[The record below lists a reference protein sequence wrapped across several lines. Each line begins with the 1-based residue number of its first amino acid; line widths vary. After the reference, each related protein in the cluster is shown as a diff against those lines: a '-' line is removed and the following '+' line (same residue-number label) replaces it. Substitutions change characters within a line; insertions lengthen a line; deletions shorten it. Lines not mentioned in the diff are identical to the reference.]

1 MLANIRIGQRI
12 AISIVLLLIVTVTIL
27 TALFFSRFESLLAD
41 AERRELRGIFDN
53 VSTTIAAESLTAERL
68 AALVASIPA
77 ATTRPTPIQDRASG
91 CSSSNSAAHTT
102 ADAGSRYM
110 ITDTTATGSWRIAVQ

>member
-12 AISIVLLLIVTVTIL
+12 AISIVLLLIVTVTTL

-68 AALVASIPA
+68 AALVASIPEVQQA
-77 ATTRPTPIQDRASG
+77 MADDGRERL
-91 CSSSNSAAHTT
+91 SALFVPGYAKLANDYGLT
-102 ADAGSRYM
+102 
-110 ITDTTATGSWRIAVQ
+110 QF

>member
-1 MLANIRIGQRI
+1 LPIGSHSYCREFQSMLANIRIGQRI

-68 AALVASIPA
+68 AALVASIPE
-77 ATTRPTPIQDRASG
+77 
-91 CSSSNSAAHTT
+91 
-102 ADAGSRYM
+102 
-110 ITDTTATGSWRIAVQ
+110 V

>member
-41 AERRELRGIFDN
+41 ARAGFERVQSRKPAASRPRSRE
-53 VSTTIAAESLTAERL
+53 VY
-68 AALVASIPA
+68 LVATGAIEKRRR
-77 ATTRPTPIQDRASG
+77 RPDI
-91 CSSSNSAAHTT
+91 
-102 ADAGSRYM
+102 
-110 ITDTTATGSWRIAVQ
+110 

>member
-12 AISIVLLLIVTVTIL
+12 AISIVLLLIVTVTTL

-53 VSTTIAAESLTAERL
+53 VSSTIAAESLTAERL
-68 AALVASIPA
+68 AALVATFPRCSRRWR
-77 ATTRPTPIQDRASG
+77 TMTGNDSRRCSCRAM
-91 CSSSNSAAHTT
+91 
-102 ADAGSRYM
+102 R
-110 ITDTTATGSWRIAVQ
+110 SWRTTMA